1 MKRYLVLPFVICA
14 ISAQASVRT
23 YTAPLD
29 DSTWVMSSQTPIEC
43 RMDHIIP
50 SFGVASFVSR
60 ASKQVNLDFYLDMY
74 RISAET
80 HQVSLRSVPPRWKPG
95 ASVKK
100 ISELSFYQQFDGY
113 VNEQPAWQMLSELE
127 DGNVPTFYFND
138 WYANSATTA
147 VGISSINFKQQYSE
161 FLKCV
166 GRLLPYSFEDI
177 AFTVLSYQSNS
188 DELTAR
194 SKQRLQLIG
203 DYVKHDPNIDVVL
216 VDAYT
221 DSYGGKWINQELS
234 EKRANM
240 VKDYFKSN
248 GLDESAIDVS
258 GHGER
263 RHVATNHTPLG
274 RERNRR
280 VVISLGKDLL

>member
-1 MKRYLVLPFVICA
+1 
-14 ISAQASVRT
+14 
-23 YTAPLD
+23 
-29 DSTWVMSSQTPIEC
+29 
-43 RMDHIIP
+43 
-50 SFGVASFVSR
+50 
-60 ASKQVNLDFYLDMY
+60 
-74 RISAET
+74 
-80 HQVSLRSVPPRWKPG
+80 
-95 ASVKK
+95 
-100 ISELSFYQQFDGY
+100 
-113 VNEQPAWQMLSELE
+113 
-127 DGNVPTFYFND
+127 
-138 WYANSATTA
+138 
-147 VGISSINFKQQYSE
+147 VGISSINFKQQYDE
-161 FLKCV
+161 FIKCV

-240 VKDYFKSN
+240 VKDYFRSN

-263 RHVATNHTPLG
+263 RHVATNATPLG

>member
-1 MKRYLVLPFVICA
+1 MKHYLLLPLA
-14 ISAQASVRT
+14 LSAMSAQANVRN
-23 YTAPLD
+23 YSASLD
-29 DSTWVMSSQTPIEC
+29 DSTWVVSNKTPIEC
-43 RMDHIIP
+43 RMDHFIP
-50 SFGVASFVSR
+50 SFGVASFISR
-60 ASKQVNLDFYLDMY
+60 SSKDVNLDFYLDMY

-80 HQVSLRSVPPRWKPG
+80 HQVSLRSVPPKWKPG
-95 ASVKK
+95 ASSKR

-113 VNEQPAWQMLSELE
+113 VNAQPAWQMLSELE

-138 WYANSATTA
+138 WYASNNTTA
-147 VGISSINFKQQYSE
+147 VGISSINFKTQYND

-166 GRLLPYSFEDI
+166 GRLLPYSFDDI
-177 AFTVLSYQSNS
+177 AFTVLTYQSNS
-188 DELTAR
+188 NELTPR
-194 SKQRLQLIG
+194 SKKRLQLIG
-203 DYVKHDPNIDVVL
+203 DYVKHDPEIDVVL

-240 VKDYFKSN
+240 VKDYFKSG
-248 GLDESAIDVS
+248 GLDESVIEVA

-263 RHVATNHTPLG
+263 RHVARNDNTMG